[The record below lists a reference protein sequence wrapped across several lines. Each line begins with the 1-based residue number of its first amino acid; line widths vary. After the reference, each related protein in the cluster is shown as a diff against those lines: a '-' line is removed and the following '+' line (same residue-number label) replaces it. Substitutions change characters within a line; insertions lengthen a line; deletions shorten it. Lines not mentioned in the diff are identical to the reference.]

1 MAVGP
6 GVRHGLVQARVLV
19 VDDHDANRRF
29 LCGRLEAWQM
39 RALVLLCH
47 VFANRFQL
55 ADNQR
60 HAVGC
65 QAMATKYPTV

>member
-1 MAVGP
+1 LAALIPETG
-6 GVRHGLVQARVLV
+6 GY
-19 VDDHDANRRF
+19 RRIGW
-29 LCGRLEAWQM
+29 LHRINL
-39 RALVLLCH
+39 LVLLCH